1 MLNICTTQ
9 QGYNFPK
16 YRDPDKPWILMTYES
31 ANSLR
36 QRAYYKVHTE
46 VPKARSFIDAIASL
60 LLPRSVRLSALFCML
75 YRRANVECP

>member
-1 MLNICTTQ
+1 MFNICTTQ

-36 QRAYYKVHTE
+36 QRAYYKVHKE
-46 VPKARSFIDAIASL
+46 LEKVRSVIDAIASL
-60 LLPRSVRLSALFCML
+60 ILLRSVRLSVSF
-75 YRRANVECP
+75 VEHI